1 MSLSGCHGGHQV
13 SERDEIEDS
22 PEIVGERGQA
32 KFATNLLQTTHQ
44 KCALVHPLFDRAK
57 RVFDR
62 LATSIENTGALREP
76 RLHSVQDRFVLKARY
91 RAKLAVGAL
100 RTGFAV
106 VACQFVGVV
115 DRLQPAQKRR

>member
-1 MSLSGCHGGHQV
+1 MSLSGCQGGHQV

-62 LATSIENTGALREP
+62 FATPIENTRHFASRACIRSRTASFSRRDTVRNWPLVHCER
-76 RLHSVQDRFVLKARY
+76 VLQSSHAS
-91 RAKLAVGAL
+91 LLV
-100 RTGFAV
+100 
-106 VACQFVGVV
+106 
-115 DRLQPAQKRR
+115 